1 PGKTKAKQT
10 WCLAI
15 DHCHKTGKIRK
26 LLCHLCNRGLAMFH
40 DDIHP
45 SPNGTYLLGLTFY
58 KYFTGKSVNTIP
70 TNISTLD
77 TNGQILYL
85 IFMNDLDAN
94 FLRQLVNEYQ
104 FKTLPLKTEQIISPK
119 K

>member
-1 PGKTKAKQT
+1 MIRLSSKFLCLLKQSA
-10 WCLAI
+10 CELHSSSI
-15 DHCHKTGKIRK
+15 
-26 LLCHLCNRGLAMFH
+26 
-40 DDIHP
+40 
-45 SPNGTYLLGLTFY
+45 YLTFY

-94 FLRQLVNEYQ
+94 FLRQLVNEFQ

>member
-1 PGKTKAKQT
+1 MV
-10 WCLAI
+10 CS
-15 DHCHKTGKIRK
+15 K
-26 LLCHLCNRGLAMFH
+26 LNLYAQNQYFDL
-40 DDIHP
+40 
-45 SPNGTYLLGLTFY
+45 LTFY

-94 FLRQLVNEYQ
+94 FLRQLVNEFQ